1 MPFVEP
7 EAYYKDVPTKRE
19 QIFRH
24 IQLAH
29 LGAEGQIKESV
40 IVRANDRQVS
50 FWNEG
55 HFIIVAYKRKKWNT
69 NFLNRL
75 RNKKKCKVFCA
86 LSQIFTHTLNKARI
100 FYFTLR

>member
-1 MPFVEP
+1 MTRDERMPFVEP

-40 IVRANDRQVS
+40 IVRAHDRQVS
-50 FWNEG
+50 FWNEW
-55 HFIIVAYKRKKWNT
+55 FSSIVIY
-69 NFLNRL
+69 
-75 RNKKKCKVFCA
+75 
-86 LSQIFTHTLNKARI
+86 
-100 FYFTLR
+100 